1 MSQRFLAIPVKI
13 LYTHIKM
20 INLSSDTLPSFAPSS
35 YKFQLLLESL
45 NFRTLEKQC

>member
-1 MSQRFLAIPVKI
+1 
-13 LYTHIKM
+13 M